1 MEEPTSAVDAVIVIV
16 TLLIF
21 FTPVVIAWLSR
32 RSRNA
37 MKKKLAE
44 AMLALKQA
52 EEKKREAEFLGFV
65 FEG

>member
-44 AMLALKQA
+44 AMLALKDR
-52 EEKKREAEFLGFV
+52 KSV
-65 FEG
+65 V